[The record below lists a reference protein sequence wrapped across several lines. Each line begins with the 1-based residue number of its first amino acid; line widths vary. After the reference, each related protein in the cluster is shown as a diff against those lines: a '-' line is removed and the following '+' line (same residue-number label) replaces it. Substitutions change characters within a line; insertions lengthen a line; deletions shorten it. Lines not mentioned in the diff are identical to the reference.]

1 MPVLSDYPKYNPND
15 LQTYFSNED
24 FIQKSI
30 QQIQKNLA
38 QFGYEFQPRLQDN
51 DMLDNLIEELNPI
64 VSDFIENHGEKFMA
78 YLYQVDLNERQ
89 LAEQE
94 YGEDY
99 LSNVSFKIIKREA
112 QKIYFQFLMANK
124 KI

>member
-1 MPVLSDYPKYNPND
+1 M
-15 LQTYFSNED
+15 QTYFSNED